1 MRGLLA
7 AIPADSDG
15 SSGRGATDLL
25 LLSPLA
31 TVLADEDED
40 LALCDGMAMPAA
52 AEGRSVSEEGLLE
65 GGVVGVTEEGGGWKG
80 LDLEEETSMP
90 SFSCRQKAQ
99 MPLPTAIPAAAAAAP
114 GG

>member
-1 MRGLLA
+1 LWGLSA
-7 AIPADSDG
+7 ATEPDDSCG

-25 LLSPLA
+25 RRSPLA
-31 TVLADEDED
+31 TVAADEEED
-40 LALCDGMAMPAA
+40 LAFCGGTAA
-52 AEGRSVSEEGLLE
+52 AEGWGGSEAGMLVE
-65 GGVVGVTEEGGGWKG
+65 GGVVGVTEAGGGWKG

-99 MPLPTAIPAAAAAAP
+99 MPLPTAIPAAAAAP

>member
-1 MRGLLA
+1 MIEDGLDA
-7 AIPADSDG
+7 SGG

-31 TVLADEDED
+31 ADA
-40 LALCDGMAMPAA
+40 ALCNGIGMPEVAEAWRGTGGSEDG
-52 AEGRSVSEEGLLE
+52 
-65 GGVVGVTEEGGGWKG
+65 GVTEEGGGWKG
-80 LDLEEETSMP
+80 LDLDEETSMP

-99 MPLPTAIPAAAAAAP
+99 MPLPPRATPAAAAAP

>member
-1 MRGLLA
+1 M
-7 AIPADSDG
+7 IPADDSGG

-31 TVLADEDED
+31 TVAADEDED
-40 LALCDGMAMPAA
+40 LAFCEGGTAVA
-52 AEGRSVSEEGLLE
+52 AEGWSGSEAGQLA

>member
-1 MRGLLA
+1 LRGLSAA
-7 AIPADSDG
+7 AIPLDSAG

-25 LLSPLA
+25 LLRPLA
-31 TVLADEDED
+31 AVGADEDEV
-40 LALCDGMAMPAA
+40 LAFCGGIATAESDAGM
-52 AEGRSVSEEGLLE
+52 LD
-65 GGVVGVTEEGGGWKG
+65 GGVVGVTEAGGGWKG

-99 MPLPTAIPAAAAAAP
+99 MPLPTAIPAAAAAP